1 MHERLREIHAACLPF
16 VTRALR
22 GPARRRF
29 VLGSILLVLSVLL
42 IGAWIGRSPT
52 FAAHD
57 VRVSLGLETSRWER
71 EQSELTIFV
80 EDERERQRVLRQSDD
95 GVPSMERYSPL
106 RHRAEEAWVL
116 LEVAA
121 GPHVVPPRDEQEL
134 FERARTLRNARIDL
148 APLDL
153 ESRRAYQRFNWWS
166 PQDRQRLRA
175 IVDAQLLP
183 HVVIYASPLDAA
195 DTTRLVGAL
204 AAAFLLAFFTVIAP
218 LWVGVQLAQELHENT
233 LQPLTGTALTARE
246 LVLGL
251 VAGPLAPLAIVAA
264 PQLGLVV
271 LAAATAGRIVP
282 AMGMLVM
289 GAAMGAMLVG
299 LAMLIAL
306 AVGRKRAPGIVGIG
320 LLAMLG
326 AAGLAGAAA
335 GLQLDSH
342 TLSLVT
348 VLPGA
353 GPLHL
358 LSEAFEP
365 QAYLS
370 GGDAAA
376 LDLRLGLATMGAVVL
391 AALALRA
398 LERTVGGTHQQGAL
412 RPVEAA
418 VAAAVLAMLAVAAI
432 PERASAG
439 EAMIASLV
447 VALVPM
453 QLLLMGRVPGGDV
466 PPRLRRVPIGRLLR
480 EHTLWIGL
488 VLMLGF
494 LVEGPPRRVQSEAIV
509 GLVHLGWAVL
519 VTALVTLRG
528 VARPTS
534 ILAKL
539 WLMFC
544 LGGVMIEL
552 ITGAM
557 WCLSSPD
564 ADMIFPLGEAHP
576 LLGLLQIGMVL
587 WIPISLVRGLASDQA
602 SAPDTRARD
611 QG

>member
-29 VLGSILLVLSVLL
+29 ALGSILLVLSVLL

-418 VAAAVLAMLAVAAI
+418 AAAAVLAMLAVAAI

-439 EAMIASLV
+439 EAMLASLV

-544 LGGVMIEL
+544 LGGVMIEF